1 MNHPA
6 PASPASAVPGPSND
20 ERLTATVSFLGILFM
35 PVLLPIVLY
44 ASNPTKPFA
53 RAAAAQAAAIQAAF
67 YGSAMVLPFLFV
79 LGPMLVILLT
89 DDGNL
94 AFWGAA
100 APVALFGGFFLVCV
114 ALSIYAAVRAHQGVV
129 VRAPLVGGWVA
140 RFTRTG

>member
-1 MNHPA
+1 MNQPPPA
-6 PASPASAVPGPSND
+6 LPANALTGPSND

-35 PVLLPIVLY
+35 PVLLPI
-44 ASNPTKPFA
+44 A

-100 APVALFGGFFLVCV
+100 APVALFGVFFLVCV